1 MKLLLRNT
9 ISGLVPL
16 YPSDM
21 NEKRKLKLGNDYIV
35 EVTNPRN
42 VGFHRKFFALLN
54 AGHENTNLDMPFDT
68 YRKYILMK
76 AGYFKTYNTP
86 KGVFYDAES
95 ISFANMS
102 QDKFEEV
109 YSRVLDKIIADL
121 GCTNEEIERQ
131 LINFM

>member
-1 MKLLLRNT
+1 MRLLCRNT

-21 NEKRKLKLGNDYIV
+21 DQKRKLKLGNDYIV

-42 VGFHRKFFALLN
+42 VGFHKKFFALLN
-54 AGHENTNLDMPFDT
+54 IGHENTDLDMPFDT

-76 AGYFKTYNTP
+76 AGYFKAYDTP
-86 KGVFYDAES
+86 KGTFYDAES
-95 ISFANMS
+95 ISFANMP

-109 YSRVLDKIIADL
+109 YSRVVDKIIADL
-121 GCTNEEIERQ
+121 GCTSDDIEKQ
-131 LINFM
+131 LINFL

>member
-1 MKLLLRNT
+1 MRLLCRNT
-9 ISGLVPL
+9 ISGLVPI
-16 YPSDM
+16 YPSDQD
-21 NEKRKLKLGNDYIV
+21 EKRKLKLGNDYIV

-42 VGFHRKFFALLN
+42 IGFHKKFFALLN
-54 AGHENTNLDMPFDT
+54 IGYENTDLDMPFDT

-76 AGYFKTYNTP
+76 AGYVKTYQTP

-95 ISFANMS
+95 ISFANMP

-109 YSRVLDKIIADL
+109 YSRVLDKIIKDL
-121 GCTNEEIERQ
+121 GCSSEDVEKQ

>member
-16 YPSDM
+16 YPSDQD
-21 NEKRKLKLGNDYIV
+21 EKRKLKLGVDYLV

-42 VGFHRKFFALLN
+42 IGFHKKFFALLN
-54 AGHENTNLDMPFDT
+54 IGHENTDLDMPFDT

-76 AGYFKTYNTP
+76 AGYFKAFNTP
-86 KGVFYDAES
+86 KGTFYDAES
-95 ISFANMS
+95 ISFANMP

-109 YSRVLDKIIADL
+109 YSRVLDKIIADI
-121 GCTNEEIERQ
+121 GCTSEEIEKQ

>member
-1 MKLLLRNT
+1 MK
-9 ISGLVPL
+9 V
-16 YPSDM
+16 
-21 NEKRKLKLGNDYIV
+21 
-35 EVTNPRN
+35 
-42 VGFHRKFFALLN
+42 
-54 AGHENTNLDMPFDT
+54 
-68 YRKYILMK
+68 
-76 AGYFKTYNTP
+76 GYFKAYDTP

-121 GCTNEEIERQ
+121 GCSTEEIERQ

>member
-9 ISGLVPL
+9 ISGLVPI
-16 YPSDM
+16 YPSDQD
-21 NEKRKLKLGNDYIV
+21 EKRKLKLGVDYLV

-42 VGFHRKFFALLN
+42 IGFHKKFFALLN
-54 AGHENTNLDMPFDT
+54 IGHENTNLDMPFDT

-76 AGYFKTYNTP
+76 AGYYKAYDTP

-95 ISFANMS
+95 ISFASMS

-109 YSRVLDKIIADL
+109 YSRVLDKIIADI
-121 GCTNEEIERQ
+121 GCTTEEIEKQ
-131 LINFM
+131 LINFF